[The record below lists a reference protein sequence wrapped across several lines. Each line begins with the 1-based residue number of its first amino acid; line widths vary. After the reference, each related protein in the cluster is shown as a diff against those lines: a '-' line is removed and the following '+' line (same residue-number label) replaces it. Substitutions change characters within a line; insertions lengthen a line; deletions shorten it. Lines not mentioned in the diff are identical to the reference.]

1 MTLPATQPNYHD
13 NTETGAPVLNNTAGS
28 VVALITAVAVTG
40 YNVRSVLQVSVTSS
54 VATAMCLGHGYSAT
68 FGKLV
73 KISGVSVPALNGNKQ
88 LSSVSTDAFTYP
100 APGVADGVYD
110 TGSMEARR
118 APLGWEVA
126 HVNGGGT
133 VAIFRR
139 PPLEASG
146 SMLRIVDTM
155 ANPVT
160 VTSAFATLVESATD
174 ADTVTGE
181 TPTASADRT
190 WMRGG
195 NTATAKKWVIVGNSL
210 RAWIM
215 LQGSAAQTEVV
226 PYFYGDPSPLYVAD
240 AGRCLLAGYGTLTS
254 TAAGGFCNIVP
265 GTFLPAAG
273 VNYLNF
279 QRTRDGITLG
289 QAANLSGG
297 GVWGVGSLPTA
308 GVSKPVPV
316 VGDYYLKTATEVR
329 ARLPEL
335 FLPQAFTPFTNGT
348 VYAID
353 GRQLLAITINV
364 GNTAMGQMMLDLS
377 TPWE

>member
-13 NTETGAPVLNNTAGS
+13 NTETGAPVINNTAGS
-28 VVALITAVAVTG
+28 VVAALTAVCCTG
-40 YNVRSVLQVSVTSS
+40 YNVRSVLQVSVTAG

-126 HVNGGGT
+126 HVNGAGT

-139 PPLEASG
+139 PALEASG

-155 ANPVT
+155 VSPAST
-160 VTSAFATLVESATD
+160 TYALASIVETATD

-181 TPTASADRT
+181 TPTATADRL
-190 WMRGG
+190 WMRGV
-195 NTATAKKWVIVGNSL
+195 NTAAAKKWVIVGNSL

-215 LQGSAAQTEVV
+215 FQGSAAHANVV
-226 PYFYGDPSPLYVAD
+226 PFFYGDPSPLYVAD
-240 AGRCLLAGYGTLTS
+240 VGRCFFVGYGTTS
-254 TAAGGFCNIVP
+254 ITSAGGFGNVIP
-265 GTFLPAAG
+265 SLFAPAAG
-273 VNYLNF
+273 LSQLVF
-279 QRTRDGITLG
+279 QRDKSGVALGATATLCGAGRWGQNVGVAGIST
-289 QAANLSGG
+289 
-297 GVWGVGSLPTA
+297 
-308 GVSKPVPV
+308 PVPV
-316 VGDYYLKTATEVR
+316 IGDYYLKTATEVR

-335 FLPQAFTPFTNGT
+335 YLPQADQPFSDGT
-348 VYAID
+348 YYAIG
-353 GRQLLAITINV
+353 GRQLLALTINT
-364 GNTAMGQMMLDLS
+364 NQTTLGQMMLDLS